1 MEVVNMAKTLSKN
14 EIAALIADHKTGQ
27 FSQRELARRYNI
39 SPAYVNKVVKN
50 IPKEDEELVNAGIA
64 YRTALAQRDEQSVN
78 AIENIV
84 NEKTK
89 HLQFLHNATLKNIS
103 VMVKKLNEEA
113 TVKDHLDAQNAIHKA
128 GQTLGVID
136 QFAKSGDVNVNAT
149 AAVQNN
155 NITVEF
161 VD

>member
-1 MEVVNMAKTLSKN
+1 MAKTFNKKEL
-14 EIAALIADHKTGQ
+14 AQLLADYKTGHY
-27 FSQRELARRYNI
+27 SQRDLARKYTI
-39 SPAYVNKVVKN
+39 SPAYVNKIVKG
-50 IPKEDEELVNAGIA
+50 IDKEDEAVVNAGIA
-64 YRTALAQRDEQSVN
+64 YQSALAQKNEFSVN
-78 AIENIV
+78 AIVNAV

-103 VMVKKLNEEA
+103 VMAKKLNEEA
-113 TVKDHLDAQNAIHKA
+113 TFKDHLDAQNAIHKA

-149 AAVQNN
+149 AAVQSN